1 MNKKLARASIK
12 EEKSATR
19 AYTQRIPKAKGKL
32 KTVLKHNL
40 KEERE
45 HIAALKPH
53 TRRKK

>member
-45 HIAALKPH
+45 HVAALKPH
-53 TRRKK
+53 TRKRK